1 MVAPPGFEPGSRD
14 PKSRML
20 GRYTTGL
27 PIGWDSLELIN
38 LKSMGLLPHDNSGRV
53 VIEKFK
59 TFGS

>member
-27 PIGWDSLELIN
+27 LPKDGYRLGFLNLIFQRSK
-38 LKSMGLLPHDNSGRV
+38 LNSNTTYRK
-53 VIEKFK
+53 I
-59 TFGS
+59 